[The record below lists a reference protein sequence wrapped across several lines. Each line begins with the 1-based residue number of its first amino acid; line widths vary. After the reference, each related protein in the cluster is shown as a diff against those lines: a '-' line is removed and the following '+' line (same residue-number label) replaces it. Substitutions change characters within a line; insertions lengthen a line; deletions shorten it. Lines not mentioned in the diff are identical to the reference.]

1 MIKKSFMQ
9 KKSKGQIIVIL
20 AGVLVVL
27 LGFTALAID
36 GAMVYSDRRYAQNA
50 SDAAALAGAGM
61 AAEYMENNNVR
72 YETFNCSNTDVLGA
86 IAYGESKAI
95 DRAASNDFTLDDDIT
110 DNMGV
115 EITCHYI
122 YLGSFYDGYLDVK
135 VKLTAETNT
144 SFAQIFYSGDMVNQ
158 VESVVRVHP
167 RTNLGMGNAIASLG
181 TDCSTGGM
189 SLHGNVDVHTTG
201 AGIFSNSCMDFNGTA
216 LSVTAD
222 DPLGAGIR
230 FYTTMSTS
238 GSPFIDPWPTQSPN
252 RLKAYDIGAPDC
264 GSLPF
269 RGAASGSGTYL
280 PGRYTSIGSN
290 GNPDF
295 VLQPGLYCLTGN
307 LGMNNGTLT
316 GHGVTFYFTGSG
328 SYDVAGNVEVHLTA
342 PMGDDPPAMR
352 GMLIYIGGTGYVN
365 AQGTASSNYTGTIY
379 APNSYIDAGGNSDL
393 GSIDGQLIGKQ
404 VSVGGTSDIAINF
417 SSDQN
422 YQIPASLDVMQ

>member
-1 MIKKSFMQ
+1 MNKKIFKQ
-9 KKSKGQIIVIL
+9 KSRGQIIVIL

-50 SDAAALAGAGM
+50 ADAAALAGAGM
-61 AAEYMENNNVR
+61 AAEYMENSNVR

-86 IAYGESKAI
+86 IAYGENKAI
-95 DRAASNDFTLDDDIT
+95 DRAASNNFIMDDDIS

-122 YLGSFYDGYLDVK
+122 YLGSFYDEYLDVR
-135 VKLTAETNT
+135 VKLTADTST
-144 SFAQIFYSGDMVNQ
+144 SFAQLFYSGDMVNQ

-181 TDCSTGGM
+181 HDCSTGG
-189 SLHGNVDVHTTG
+189 LTAHGNVDVHTTG
-201 AGIFSNSCMDFNGTA
+201 AGIFSNSCMDFNGSA

-230 FYTTMSTS
+230 YYSTMSTS
-238 GSPFIDPWPTQSPN
+238 GHPYIDPFPTQSPN
-252 RLKAYDIGAPDC
+252 RLKVYDVGAPDC
-264 GSLPF
+264 ASLPF
-269 RGAASGSGTYL
+269 RGSATTSGTYL
-280 PGRYTSIGSN
+280 PGRYTSIGGN
-290 GNPDF
+290 GQKNF

-307 LGMNNGTLT
+307 LGMNNGSLT

-352 GMLIYIGGTGYVN
+352 GMLMYIAGTGSVN
-365 AQGTASSNYTGTIY
+365 AQGNANSVYTGTIY
-379 APNSYIDAGGNSDL
+379 APYGSIEAGGNSDL
-393 GSIDGQLIGKQ
+393 GSIDGQLIGKK

-417 SSDQN
+417 GSDQN

>member
-1 MIKKSFMQ
+1 MNKKIFKQ
-9 KKSKGQIIVIL
+9 KSRGQIIVIL

-50 SDAAALAGAGM
+50 ADAAALAGAGM
-61 AAEYMENNNVR
+61 AAEYMENANVR

-86 IAYGESKAI
+86 IAYGENKAI
-95 DRAASNDFTLDDDIT
+95 DRAASNNFTLDDDIS

-122 YLGSFYDGYLDVK
+122 YLGSFFDGYLDVR
-135 VKLTAETNT
+135 VKLTADTST
-144 SFAQIFYSGDMVNQ
+144 SFAQLFYSGDMVNQ

-181 TDCSTGGM
+181 EDCSTGGM
-189 SLHGNVDVHTTG
+189 TLHGNVDVHTTG
-201 AGIFSNSCMDFNGTA
+201 AGIFSNSCMDFEGTA

-230 FYTTMSTS
+230 YYTAMSAA
-238 GSPFIDPWPTQSPN
+238 GLPYIDPWPTQSPN
-252 RLKAYDIGAPDC
+252 RLKTYDIGAPDC
-264 GSLPF
+264 DSLPF
-269 RGAASGSGTYL
+269 RGAANTTGTYL

-290 GNPDF
+290 GMDDF
-295 VLQPGLYCLTGN
+295 FLEPGLYCLTGN

-316 GHGVTFYFTGSG
+316 GYGVTFYLTGTASF
-328 SYDVAGNVEVHLTA
+328 DVAGVVEVHLTA
-342 PMGDDPPAMR
+342 PTIDDPPAMR
-352 GMLIYIGGTGYVN
+352 GMLIYVAGTGYVN
-365 AQGTASSNYTGTIY
+365 AQGTATSNYTGTIY
-379 APNSYIDAGGNSDL
+379 APNGFVAAGGNSDL
-393 GSIDGQLIGKQ
+393 GSIDGQIIGKE

-417 SSDQN
+417 SSDLN
-422 YQIPASLDVMQ
+422 YQIPATLDVMQ